1 MSNIPIV
8 TVLTALSAALSG
20 VFGATDYC
28 KQNCGSTQ
36 NIGCNNDGAWGS
48 SCPSDRALVS
58 LSDADKNVLLASHN
72 GHRSFIAGGGESKLK
87 PACRMA
93 TMQWDDELAYLASLN
108 VRSCQMKHDGCRNT
122 DAFQWAGQ
130 NLAWIG
136 STGPLNKTASLIQ
149 SVDMWYSEVK
159 DTEQSY
165 IDAYPTNYNGPAI
178 GHFTVMVADRNT
190 HVGCAA
196 STYSVQGQSYK
207 AFLLACNYA
216 ATNVVGIKM
225 YNTCSVPASKC
236 TTGVNPSY
244 KFLCSVNEV
253 YDVNNLWY

>member
-1 MSNIPIV
+1 MTNIPIV
-8 TVLTALSAALSG
+8 TVLMALSAALTG
-20 VFGATDYC
+20 VLGATDYC
-28 KQNCGSTQ
+28 KQNCRGKKH
-36 NIGCNNDGAWGS
+36 IGCNNDGAWGS

-72 GHRSFIAGGGESKLK
+72 GYRSFIAGGGESKLK

-130 NLAWIG
+130 NLYRG
-136 STGPLNKTASLIQ
+136 SSTGPLNKTASLIQ

-159 DTEQSY
+159 YTEQSY
-165 IDAYPTNYNGPAI
+165 IDAYPGYYNGPAI
-178 GHFTVMVADRNT
+178 GHFTTMVADRNT

-196 STYSVQGQSYK
+196 STYSVQGQFK
-207 AFLLACNYA
+207 DFLLACNYA
-216 ATNVVGIKM
+216 ATNVDGIKM
-225 YNTCSVPASKC
+225 YNSCSVPASKC